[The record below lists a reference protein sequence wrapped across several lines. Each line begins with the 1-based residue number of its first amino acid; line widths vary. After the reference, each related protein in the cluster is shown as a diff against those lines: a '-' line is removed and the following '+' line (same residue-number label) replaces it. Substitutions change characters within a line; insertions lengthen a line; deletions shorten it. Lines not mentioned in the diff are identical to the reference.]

1 MVMCDA
7 DNVDEIGIIEGSVI
21 RNHKRAGGL
30 CIKIGMLIVLA
41 GEMARDNFG
50 VFGVRHV
57 GNNSFSSVISH
68 TLSV

>member
-1 MVMCDA
+1 
-7 DNVDEIGIIEGSVI
+7 
-21 RNHKRAGGL
+21 
-30 CIKIGMLIVLA
+30 
-41 GEMARDNFG
+41 MARDNFG